1 MKSMKNTAEKT
12 LKISPA
18 VYAHLAQAMDDIRL
32 GRVQSADAVFD
43 ELLGELEAPQ
53 E

>member
-1 MKSMKNTAEKT
+1 M
-12 LKISPA
+12 
-18 VYAHLAQAMDDIRL
+18 YAHLAQAMDDIRL
-32 GRVQSADAVFD
+32 GRGQSADAVFD